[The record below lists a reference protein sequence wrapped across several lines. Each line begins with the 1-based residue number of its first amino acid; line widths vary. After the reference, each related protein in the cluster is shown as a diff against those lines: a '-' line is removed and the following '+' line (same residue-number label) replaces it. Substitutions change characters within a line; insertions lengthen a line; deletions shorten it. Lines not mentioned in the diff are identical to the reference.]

1 MSKPMLGWILFVP
14 GIILMLVA
22 AFFIIQNLRTTRW
35 TPVEATVTGFTTEAT
50 RGGKV
55 HIKPSYEYTVGGQR
69 YTGDRYAIP
78 AKAFT
83 SEEADAMATKYRVGR
98 SITVY
103 HNPGNPA
110 DVAVDTSF
118 PSWVTI
124 AGVLAIALFSYGL
137 AMIRNN

>member
-35 TPVEATVTGFTTEAT
+35 MPVEATVTGFTTEPA

-55 HIKPSYEYTVGGQR
+55 RIKPSYEYTVNGQR
-69 YTGDRYAIP
+69 HTGDRYAIP
-78 AKAFT
+78 SKSFT
-83 SEEADAMATKYRVGR
+83 PEEADALASKYTAGR

-118 PSWVTI
+118 PTWVIMT
-124 AGVLAIALFSYGL
+124 GVLAMALFAYGL